1 MLHQIIYT
9 KTQEWLQSEDCAVKS
24 FIEYIRKTD
33 KLRQAQIEAI
43 EVYLFLK
50 IKGDNKPLWQLFAE
64 GFFINTIELD
74 TLNINTKARQ
84 VFTENTAALALYDF
98 CKQPNSRLKEL
109 ELLIVNQPETIDYQR
124 IIKSIF
130 YQVDYADYLMSLPMG
145 AGKTFLMAA
154 IIYIDLYFSLQ
165 EPQNPVWANNFLV
178 LVPSGLKSSIVPSLR
193 DMENFDGSWVLPIDM
208 ATKIKRMMRFEIL
221 DANATK
227 NKSNQTNNP
236 NANIINNYLPN
247 PFAHVFVVNA
257 EKVILDRLDL
267 SKEGVLI
274 EKTEEEKDVFANE
287 LRSKIAEIPNLSILI
302 DEVHHA
308 ATDNIKL
315 RQVVNKWTTTGNIK
329 TVFGFSGTPYLSN
342 TEKIYIKEK
351 MYFSFSQI
359 TNTVYYFP
367 LVNAVQAFLK
377 KPNIKFAE
385 GLERLEIIKK
395 GVTEFQATYQNTV
408 YPDGTIAKQ
417 AIYCTSIEVLENIVY
432 PFLIELG
439 IDENEILKY
448 HKGNKDFSIP
458 KQNEIEFKNLD
469 TEFSK
474 KRYILLVQVG
484 KEGWNCKS
492 LASVILSQ
500 KGDSPKNMVL
510 QTACRCLRQ
519 VSKTADEIALIWLN
533 EYNAEILN
541 TQLQKE
547 QNTSIEAL
555 NNLKGKAKTKLVQ
568 RFPRID
574 TLNLPKIQ
582 LWQLQVKYN
591 IFYTEEEANTN
602 QKLQDLANNLDR
614 FQSTI
619 LIQKTDLN
627 GDIYDTQILENIE
640 GQPITFNRWLYDITK
655 ASFKTLTISQ
665 LNPYKTI
672 LKTIFNQITTTENEQ
687 NIVNT
692 VFDVERI
699 NAQIR
704 LAFAIKRDFETSS
717 EAIDNTVE
725 LLFVDKLTPVEEN
738 KNLYPNEAE
747 TQKILEADKTQTVS
761 VIDEEK
767 ILQQYEILKANLSAS
782 GMINYLP
789 PFKEFKKT
797 QTGIGESLNIKNKTY
812 HYLPYNFKA
821 STFELDIFKN
831 ILTMDIFKNNPLEI
845 YYNGERGLTGFVIDC
860 FTKKTNGHYLPI
872 GKYTPDFLIIQR
884 NENKNEIEKCLILET
899 KGSGFA
905 EQSDF
910 KAKRKYIE
918 TEFLKLNQ
926 SKFDYQVFDFLY
938 IEDSEKIP
946 QNIAK
951 INNRIKAFFGD

>member
-9 KTQEWLQSEDCAVKS
+9 KAKEWLQSEDCAIKS
-24 FIEYIRKTD
+24 FVEYIQKED

-50 IKGDNKPLWQLFAE
+50 IKGNNKPLWQLFAE

-84 VFTENTAALALYDF
+84 VFTENKAALALYDF
-98 CKQPNSRLKEL
+98 CKQPNSRLKALEL
-109 ELLIVNQPETIDYQR
+109 EIVNNPENIDYQG
-124 IIKSIF
+124 IIKNIF
-130 YQVDYADYLMSLPMG
+130 YQVNYADYLMSLPMG

-154 IIYIDLYFSLQ
+154 IIYIDLYFSIQ

-193 DMENFDGSWVLPIDM
+193 EMENFDGSWVLPQDM

-227 NKSNQTNNP
+227 NKSGQTNNP
-236 NANIINNYLPN
+236 NAAIIHNCLPN
-247 PFAHVFVVNA
+247 PFAQIFVVNA

-267 SKEGVLI
+267 STDGVLI
-274 EKTEEEKDVFANE
+274 ERTDEEKDVFANE
-287 LRSKIAEIPNLSILI
+287 LRSEIAKIPNLSILI

-308 ATDNIKL
+308 ATDDIKL
-315 RQVVNKWTTTGNIK
+315 RQVVNRWTKTGNIK
-329 TVFGFSGTPYLSN
+329 TVFGFSGTPYLSK
-342 TEKIYIKEK
+342 TEKIYINEK

-367 LVNAVQAFLK
+367 LIDAVKAFLK
-377 KPNIKFAE
+377 KPNIKSAI
-385 GLERLEIIKK
+385 GLDRLEIIEK
-395 GVTEFQATYQNTV
+395 GVKEFQTNYQNTV
-408 YPDGTIAKQ
+408 YPDKTIAKQ

-432 PFLIELG
+432 PFLLKLG

-469 TEFSK
+469 TEFSQ

-519 VSKTADEIALIWLN
+519 VSKTADETALIWLN
-533 EYNAEILN
+533 EYNEKILN
-541 TQLQKE
+541 DQLKKE
-547 QNTSIEAL
+547 QNTSIEDL
-555 NNLKGKAKTKLVQ
+555 NNAKGKSTVSLVQ

-574 TLNLPKIQ
+574 TLKLPEIK

-591 IFYTEEEANTN
+591 IFQEEETPNTA
-602 QKLQDLANNLDR
+602 QKLATLATNLEH
-614 FQSTI
+614 FQTQV
-619 LIQKTDLN
+619 LIQTTGLN
-627 GDIYDTQILENIE
+627 GDIFDIQYLENIE
-640 GQPITFNRWLYDITK
+640 GKPITFNRWLYDIAK
-655 ASFKTLTISQ
+655 ASFNTLTVKD
-665 LNPYKTI
+665 LKNHETV
-672 LKTIFNQITTTENEQ
+672 LKTIFNQIITDKNNQT
-687 NIVNT
+687 IVNT
-692 VFDVERI
+692 AFNIEKI

-717 EAIDNTVE
+717 EVIEADVK
-725 LLFVDKLTPVEEN
+725 LLLVDKLTAAEDN
-738 KNLYPNEAE
+738 KNLYPSESD
-747 TQKILEADKTQTVS
+747 TTKILEADKVETV
-761 VIDEEK
+761 VIADDTL
-767 ILQQYEILKANLSAS
+767 IQQQYQTLVENLTSSGMKDFIPPFEAFKNQQTKSSQNLSA
-782 GMINYLP
+782 
-789 PFKEFKKT
+789 KD
-797 QTGIGESLNIKNKTY
+797 KTY

-821 STFELDIFKN
+821 STFELDIFKS

-845 YYNGERGLTGFVIDC
+845 YYNGERGLTEFVIDC
-860 FTKKTNGHYLPI
+860 FTQKANGHWLPI

-884 NENKNEIEKCLILET
+884 NENRDAIEKCLILET
-899 KGSGFA
+899 KGQGFG

-910 KAKRKYIE
+910 KAKRHYVE
-918 TEFLKLNQ
+918 TQFLEQNKL
-926 SKFDYQVFDFLY
+926 KFNYAAFDFLY
-938 IEDSEKIP
+938 IEDSEKTPI
-946 QNIAK
+946 NIAK
-951 INNRIKAFFGD
+951 INNRIKSFFLN